1 MKSFTE
7 IESIAKSCLSGKRG
21 ISYGLI
27 FLNYVIAFA
36 IGLIPFVGNIISF
49 IVTGALSLGVC
60 YFFLKILRS
69 GEVEIDDLF
78 VAFKSK
84 DLFLSSLV
92 AYLLSLAI
100 IIPTLLIFGLIWVAL
115 FLGDIENLAQL
126 ISPSAYGDGT
136 SAAPY
141 TMDPS
146 FLNPYSSPIFE
157 SGIVTII
164 LSAIIFI
171 LIPLTI
177 ISLILSQV
185 FFILADKKT
194 NSGQESIKISFN
206 IMKGN
211 IFKLFLLQL
220 YVFRYP
226 ILTLFVC
233 LLLVLPNVELMTT
246 YFVLFG
252 ILIQF
257 FFYMPTY
264 FTSLAKFYQELND

>member
-49 IVTGALSLGVC
+49 TVTGALSLGVC

-100 IIPTLLIFGLIWVAL
+100 IIPTVIIFGAIWVAL
-115 FLGDIENLAQL
+115 FLGDIENLSDVIL
-126 ISPSAYGDGT
+126 GGVNFEDSPYSL
-136 SAAPY
+136 
-141 TMDPS
+141 DPN
-146 FLNPYSSPIFE
+146 FLNEHSSPIFD
-157 SGIVTII
+157 SGIVTVLLSLFII
-164 LSAIIFI
+164 VLVPLIIV
-171 LIPLTI
+171 
-177 ISLILSQV
+177 SLILSQV

-194 NSGQESIKISFN
+194 YSGLEAIKMSWN
-206 IMKGN
+206 LMKN
-211 IFKLFLLQL
+211 KKTKLFLLQL
-220 YVFRYP
+220 SFIGWVILS
-226 ILTLFVC
+226 ILTLFIGFIF
-233 LLLVLPNVELMTT
+233 LQPYIYTT
-246 YFVLFG
+246 L
-252 ILIQF
+252 
-257 FFYMPTY
+257 
-264 FTSLAKFYQELND
+264 SKFYKELND